1 MVCFAFS
8 CFFRSGTSCNP
19 IHGSKKIWKR
29 ICKEIA
35 FKPVAIHLSYNA
47 QVQRPDI
54 WASSPKNWFKTSYAH
69 ILVAGFLPG
78 QPKLRQGVA
87 LADQQSSLMANPT
100 VRTKTEIT
108 NV

>member
-1 MVCFAFS
+1 M
-8 CFFRSGTSCNP
+8 GQ
-19 IHGSKKIWKR
+19 KKIWKR
-29 ICKEIA
+29 ISKEIA

-78 QPKLRQGVA
+78 QPKLGQGVA

-100 VRTKTEIT
+100 VRTKLKSQMSE
-108 NV
+108 VVALPSSGRAAAAACPR